1 MIFRS
6 VCATLIVLLA
16 TTMPS
21 AVASSLATLRFGTAC
36 AKCHEG
42 ECSGRLSFARRPE
55 AAYDHIRQYA
65 GPTDDELAQQ
75 LYDALEQ
82 MKADCSY
89 GALPAP
95 DLSQPL
101 NADDL
106 APYLDAWS
114 GAYFLPLSTLAPGSY
129 KLTIDFTG
137 GGRVRVEVIDGDFD
151 PFIDQCITVE
161 IRRLE
166 VDITLT
172 ANQPHYLRLQPRGP
186 VTVDQLRLTRQP

>member
-1 MIFRS
+1 MQRS
-6 VCATLIVLLA
+6 
-16 TTMPS
+16 P
-21 AVASSLATLRFGTAC
+21 
-36 AKCHEG
+36 
-42 ECSGRLSFARRPE
+42 SFARRPE
-55 AAYDHIRQYA
+55 AAYEHIRQYA
-65 GPTDDELAQQ
+65 GPTDDELARL

-106 APYLDAWS
+106 APTSTPGWCLFPAVVDA
-114 GAYFLPLSTLAPGSY
+114 GTGQLQINDRLHRRRTL
-129 KLTIDFTG
+129 L
-137 GGRVRVEVIDGDFD
+137 RVEVIDGDFD